1 MEKMV
6 YDLEIKKKKALLIF
20 TDIYS
25 DMKKN
30 NSLVSKTNGKKIE
43 ALRLIEED
51 ELCSLTKNILIEP
64 AYVMRFKI
72 ASPNSAFLVG
82 SGQLEKIA
90 ETAQTYDAEIIIFN
104 SDLSPSVQRNLEAFL
119 HRCVIDRR
127 EVIITIFADRAKT
140 REAVLQA
147 QLAELEYSMPRLSR
161 RWEGMAQQ
169 RGGVK
174 GSRGAGE
181 KKREL
186 DKRKLRSDI
195 AKLKKEVEKV
205 KIRRGIQRKNRI
217 CGSKKVGA
225 IVGYTNAGKSSLL
238 KKLSGADI
246 FTEDALFA
254 TLDAETRKIFF
265 QTETETISF
274 LLTDTVGFVSNLPHQ
289 LIDSFRSTLEEAV
302 IADFLLIVCD
312 ASHPAMQECFAV
324 TKSILNELGCSDKP
338 VIIAINKI
346 DKVFDRGEI
355 LSFKLQYPEAVEIS
369 VKTGIGLDEFKTKL
383 KQIVSI
389 N

>member
-1 MEKMV
+1 M

-30 NSLVSKTNGKKIE
+30 NSLVSKTNEKKIE

-51 ELCSLTKNILIEP
+51 ELRSLVKNIFIEP
-64 AYVMRFKI
+64 VFIIRFKI
-72 ASPNSAFLVG
+72 ASPNPAILVG

-90 ETAQTYDAEIIIFN
+90 ETAQALDAEIIIFN
-104 SDLSPSVQRNLEAFL
+104 SDISPGVQRNLETAL
-119 HRCVIDRR
+119 NLCVIDRR

-147 QLAELEYSMPRLSR
+147 QLAKLEYSMPRLSR

-181 KKREL
+181 KKLEL
-186 DKRKLRSDI
+186 DKRKLRNDI
-195 AKLKKEVEKV
+195 AKLKKEVKKV
-205 KIRRGIQRKNRI
+205 KIQRDVQRKNRMS
-217 CGSKKVGA
+217 GDKKAGA

-238 KKLSGADI
+238 KKLSGTEV

-265 QTETETISF
+265 QTEAESVRF

-312 ASHPAMQECFAV
+312 ASHPAMRECFAV
-324 TKSILNELGCSDKP
+324 TDSILNELGCSDKP
-338 VIIAINKI
+338 VLIAINKI
-346 DKVFDRGEI
+346 DKAFDMGEI
-355 LSFKLQYPEAVEIS
+355 LNFKLQYPEAVEIS
-369 VKTGIGLDEFKTKL
+369 VKTGSGLDMLKTKL
-383 KQIVSI
+383 KQIVCG
-389 N
+389 

>member
-1 MEKMV
+1 M
-6 YDLEIKKKKALLIF
+6 YDLKIKKKKALLIF
-20 TDIYS
+20 TDIYF

-43 ALRLIEED
+43 ALRHIEED
-51 ELCSLTKNILIEP
+51 ELCSLTKNIFIEP
-64 AYVMRFKI
+64 VFIMRFKI
-72 ASPNSAFLVG
+72 ASPNPATLVG

-90 ETAQTYDAEIIIFN
+90 ETAHALDAEIIIFN
-104 SDLSPSVQRNLEAFL
+104 SDLSPGVQRNLETFL
-119 HRCVIDRR
+119 NLCVIDRR

-140 REAVLQA
+140 HEAVLQA
-147 QLAELEYSMPRLSR
+147 KLAGLEYSMPRLSR

-181 KKREL
+181 KKLEL
-186 DKRKLRSDI
+186 DKRKLRSNI
-195 AKLKKEVEKV
+195 SKLKKEVEKV
-205 KIRRGIQRKNRI
+205 KTQRDVQRKNRMN
-217 CGSKKVGA
+217 GGKKVGA

-238 KKLSGADI
+238 KKLSGTEI
-246 FTEDALFA
+246 FTEDTLFA

-265 QTETETISF
+265 QTEAESVSF

-312 ASHPAMQECFAV
+312 ASHPAMRECFAV
-324 TKSILNELGCSDKP
+324 TNSILNELGCSNKP

-346 DKVFDRGEI
+346 DKAFDMGEI

-369 VKTGIGLDEFKTKL
+369 VKTGSGLDVLKTKL
-383 KQIVSI
+383 KQIVCI
-389 N
+389 D